1 MIRPP
6 KAWSVF
12 AYLSLLVFAAS
23 MTWGQTGTTSVRGVV
38 LDKSGAAVV
47 GAQIKLANTAQ
58 ALQRETRSNSSGE
71 YEFLALPPGTYT
83 LTAEKEGFSK
93 YEEKGLHLLVNAP
106 STVMVKLEVGSV
118 TSQIEVSAAGESI
131 NTTDASLG
139 NAFDENQVKQLPLES
154 RNVPDLLSL
163 QTGVLY
169 TGNSPAITSARDIDT
184 RNGAVNGARSDQS
197 NVTVDGI
204 PANDQG
210 SHSFTS
216 VIPVTLDSMQEFRVT
231 TTNYGADE
239 GSSSA
244 AQVAL
249 VTKSGTNNF
258 HGSVYEYNRNSFV
271 SANDYFIKSS
281 QLASGD
287 PNVPNFLNRN
297 IFGASLGGPI
307 IKNRLFLFL
316 NFEGYR
322 DAEDISAVRTVPT
335 AAMRDGVIQYLC
347 LVGTPCTG
355 NTVQGISGA
364 SYTAPAGDMAVAP
377 ATITNWDSTSLAPQP
392 GPDAAVLQYMSQYP
406 LPNDQTTG
414 DLLNTAG
421 FRFRD
426 PTKTH
431 RNWYVAKLDYN
442 ITSDG
447 KHRLS
452 LTGAL
457 ANESSDYG
465 TSSAPFLPN
474 TPPQV
479 NQITFN
485 KGLIAGYTAVLS
497 PTLINNFRYGFVRQ
511 SLGMIG
517 NSNQPWNYLQAFS
530 QGISYSSAFQRPI
543 NNFTD
548 DVSWNRSKHTWQFG
562 FQFAFLRNPESNLNN
577 SFNVGQANPDWL
589 ADSGLSGSSNPSPL
603 NPANNGYALVDP
615 SFQSNYDYAMTS
627 LLGMITFGDAIYNYN
642 RSGNPLAEGAPVVR
656 RFAEDSYEMYAQD
669 TWKVKPNLTV
679 TLGLR
684 YSLFSPP
691 WETNGLQ
698 VGTTFSLGTWFN
710 ERGTGMEQGIP
721 SNAAPL
727 ITYNWAGPA
736 NGKPGYYNW
745 DTHNFGPRIAFA
757 WSPDYSDGWL
767 GKVFGGP
774 SKSSIRGGFGIVYD
788 RVGESL
794 VNTFDQNGS
803 FGLASTLNNPSDFET
818 SQIAPRLTSMN
829 VIPAADYQGNP
840 ILPPAPTNG
849 SGLGQPYPVGSGAIQ
864 WGIDQSLKTPY
875 SYTVDFAVSREL
887 PSGFSLDVAYVGR
900 YSHRLLAQDDL
911 AMPLD
916 IHDKQS
922 GIDYFTAEKAL
933 AKVFRP
939 ELNAGVTNPTNSFNP
954 NQVPTNVQQFWQ
966 NQIQP
971 LATGYQYP
979 LTGCTGGNTAYTTS
993 PVVFAFDTFCA
1004 TGTNDSLALYNLDYN
1019 GVPDP
1024 NSNQVYFSSGGQY
1037 SYYAPQFSSLYAWRS
1052 MAWSNYNA
1060 LQATLRHRLSHG
1072 LQFDLNYTFSKSLDI
1087 SSDAERVGPASNGS
1101 LLGLNNNIINA
1112 WNPNAQK
1119 GVSSFDATHQLN
1131 ANWIWELPI
1140 GRGQRFAHGSGR
1152 ALDAAIG
1159 GWQLSGVFRVTSG
1172 FPVTVDNGFSSFPTN
1187 FEMEGN
1193 ADKIAPVKT
1202 GAYLINGVPNIFAN
1216 GPAAI
1221 SSFAPAYAG
1230 ESGERNNIRGAGYFG
1245 IDLGLSKRWMMPWTE
1260 KQSLQLR
1267 WEVFNVT
1274 NSASFD
1280 VQSSLLSNSLGL
1292 GSGGSF
1298 GNYSGLLNNP
1308 RIMEFALRY
1317 EF

>member
-1 MIRPP
+1 
-6 KAWSVF
+6 
-12 AYLSLLVFAAS
+12 
-23 MTWGQTGTTSVRGVV
+23 VV
-38 LDKSGAAVV
+38 DNSGASIV
-47 GAQIKLANTAQ
+47 GAKITLANAGQ
-58 ALQRETRSNSSGE
+58 GLQRETRSNSSGE
-71 YEFLALPPGTYT
+71 YEFLALPPGTYA
-83 LTAEKEGFSK
+83 LAAEKDGFKK
-93 YEEKGLHLLVNAP
+93 YEQTHLQLLVNVAN
-106 STVMVKLEVGSV
+106 SFTVKLQVGSV
-118 TSQIEVSAAGESI
+118 SSQIEVSDTAEMI

-154 RNVPDLLSL
+154 RNVANLLSL
-163 QTGVLY
+163 QAGVLY
-169 TGNSPAITSARDIDT
+169 TGDNPEVNADQDSRS
-184 RNGAVNGARSDQS
+184 GAVNGARSDQS
-197 NVTVDGI
+197 NITVDGV
-204 PANDQG
+204 PANEKGGYAFQ
-210 SHSFTS
+210 S
-216 VIPVTLDSMQEFRVT
+216 VLPVTLDSVQEFRVT

-239 GSSSA
+239 GTSSA

-249 VTKSGTNNF
+249 VTKSGTNVF

-281 QLASGD
+281 QLASG
-287 PNVPNFLNRN
+287 VPNSPDFLNRN
-297 IFGASLGGPI
+297 IFGASVGGPI
-307 IKNRLFLFL
+307 IKNRLFLFM
-316 NFEGYR
+316 NYEGYR

-347 LVGTPCTG
+347 LTTSSSSCPG

-364 SYTAPAGDMAVAP
+364 SYTAPAGDVAVAP
-377 ATITNWDSTSLAPQP
+377 ATITNWDSTSLAPHP
-392 GPDAAVLQYMSQYP
+392 GPDAAVLQYMNQYP

-421 FRFRD
+421 YRFRD
-426 PTKTH
+426 PTKTDK
-431 RNWYVAKLDYN
+431 NWYIAKLDYN

-447 KHRLS
+447 RHRLS
-452 LTGAL
+452 LSGAL
-457 ANESSDYG
+457 ANENSDYG
-465 TSSAPFLPN
+465 SSSAPFLPGN
-474 TPPQV
+474 PAQI

-511 SLGMIG
+511 SVGMIG
-517 NSNQPWNYLQAFS
+517 NSNQQWNYLQAFN
-530 QGISYSSAFQRPI
+530 QGVTYSSAFQRPI
-543 NNFTD
+543 HNFTD
-548 DVSWNRSKHTWQFG
+548 DVSWNRGKHTWQFG
-562 FQFAFLRNPESNLNN
+562 VQFAFLRNPETNLNN
-577 SFNVGQANPDWL
+577 SFDIGQANPDWL
-589 ADSGLSGSSNPSPL
+589 ADSGLSGASNPSPL
-603 NPANNGYALVDP
+603 NPANNGYTLVDP

-627 LLGMITFGDAIYNYN
+627 LLGMITLGDAVYNYN
-642 RSGNPLAEGAPVVR
+642 RAGSTLPEGTPVTR

-669 TWKVKPNLTV
+669 SWKVKPNLAV

-698 VGTTFSLGTWFN
+698 VGTTFSLGSWFN
-710 ERGTGMEQGIP
+710 QRGAGMKQGIP
-721 SNAAPL
+721 SNQAPL

-736 NGKPGYYNW
+736 NGKSGYYNW
-745 DTHNFGPRIAFA
+745 DTHNFGPRVAFA

-767 GKVFGGP
+767 GKLSGGP
-774 SKSSIRGGFGIVYD
+774 SKTSIRGGFGIVYD

-794 VNTFDQNGS
+794 VDTFDQNGS
-803 FGLASTLNNPSDFET
+803 FGLATSLNNPSDFET

-840 ILPPAPTNG
+840 ILPPAPTSG
-849 SGLGQPYPVGSGAIQ
+849 TGLGQPYPVGTGAIQ
-864 WGIDQSLKTPY
+864 WGIDQGLKTPY
-875 SYTVDFAVSREL
+875 SYTMDFAVSREL

-900 YSHRLLAQDDL
+900 LSHRLLAQDDL

-916 IHDKQS
+916 IYDKKS
-922 GIDYFTAEKAL
+922 GVDYFTAEKAL

-939 ELNAGVTNPTNSFNP
+939 ELNNGVTAPTSTFSP
-954 NQVPTNVQQFWQ
+954 SQVPTNVQQFWQ
-966 NQIQP
+966 DQIQP
-971 LATGYQYP
+971 LTGGYQYP
-979 LTGCTGGNTAYTTS
+979 LTGCTGGNTAYTSS

-1019 GVPDP
+1019 GISDP
-1024 NSNQVYFSSGGQY
+1024 NSNQVYFASGGQY
-1037 SYYAPQFSSLYAWRS
+1037 SYYAPQFTSLYAWRS
-1052 MAWSNYNA
+1052 IAWSTYNA
-1060 LQATLRHRLSHG
+1060 LQASLRHRMSHG
-1072 LQFDLNYTFSKSLDI
+1072 FQFDLNYTFSKAMDI

-1119 GVSSFDATHQLN
+1119 GPASFDATHQLN
-1131 ANWIWELPI
+1131 ANWIWEIPF
-1140 GRGQRFAHGSGR
+1140 GRGKRFGHNSGHVV
-1152 ALDAAIG
+1152 DAAIG

-1193 ADKIAPVKT
+1193 ADKVGPVTT
-1202 GAYLINGVPNIFAN
+1202 GAYLVNGVPNIFKN

-1230 ESGERNNIRGAGYFG
+1230 ESGQRDNIRGDGYFG
-1245 IDLGLSKRWMMPWTE
+1245 VDFGLSKRWLMPRTE

-1298 GNYSGLLNNP
+1298 GDYSGLLTQP
-1308 RIMEFALRY
+1308 RVMEFALRY